1 MILRDFHFD
10 RKVYDQGD
18 FMEKQAHILVSVD
31 GSEISDRAVDAAV
44 SLAEA
49 LEATLDVLFVSYF
62 DSDTDGMEEDSW
74 LPDSVAAPAFKAVD
88 AALERA
94 HCRVPSSVRL
104 VLHHKIGVP
113 SEEILAFIGEHEI
126 DIVVMGG
133 RGLGV
138 VQGFLMGSVSQTVLE
153 SAPCAVM
160 IVK

>member
-1 MILRDFHFD
+1 M
-10 RKVYDQGD
+10 G
-18 FMEKQAHILVSVD
+18 EQAHVLVSVD
-31 GSEISDRAVDAAV
+31 GSEVSDRAVDMAV

-62 DSDTDGMEEDSW
+62 DSDTDAMGEDSW
-74 LPDSVAAPAFKAVD
+74 LPDSVAGPAFKEVD

-94 HCRVPSSVRL
+94 HCRVPSSVQF

-113 SEEILAFIGEHEI
+113 TEEILSFIKEHEI

-138 VQGFLMGSVSQTVLE
+138 VQGFLMGSVSQTILE